1 MELEK
6 IDLFKDFISTYN
18 IKGEQ
23 LNTLSYIP
31 EYDVFINEFSDT
43 QDLLT
48 INISQP
54 IKRIMKFYSI
64 DMGEPKSFIELNYFE
79 MTDEKKLIIDNYI
92 EQIKNNL

>member
-6 IDLFKDFISTYN
+6 IDLFKDFISTYD

-23 LNTLSYIP
+23 LKVLSYIP
-31 EYDVFINEFSDT
+31 EYDIFINEFSDT

-54 IKRIMKFYSI
+54 IKRILKFYSI
-64 DMGEPKSFIELNYFE
+64 DMGIPKSFVELNYFD
-79 MTDEKKLIIDNYI
+79 MTDEQKLIIDNYI
-92 EQIKNNL
+92 VQIKNNL